1 MEILLLAISMFI
13 ASLILEA
20 ISNKKLNPTDEEFN
34 ELKKANLIPASYA
47 DFKSLKRKEKK
58 QVRFLTR
65 DMRISYAFVQ
75 KCKQAQ
81 KQDN

>member
-1 MEILLLAISMFI
+1 MEILLFGVCMLI
-13 ASLILEA
+13 ASSIMVA
-20 ISNKKLNPTDEEFN
+20 IENKKLNPTDEEFN
-34 ELKKANLIPASYA
+34 ELKKAKLIPESYV

>member
-1 MEILLLAISMFI
+1 MEILLFGVCMLI
-13 ASLILEA
+13 ASSIMVA
-20 ISNKKLNPTDEEFN
+20 IENKKLNPTDEEFN
-34 ELKKANLIPASYA
+34 ELKKANLIPASYV